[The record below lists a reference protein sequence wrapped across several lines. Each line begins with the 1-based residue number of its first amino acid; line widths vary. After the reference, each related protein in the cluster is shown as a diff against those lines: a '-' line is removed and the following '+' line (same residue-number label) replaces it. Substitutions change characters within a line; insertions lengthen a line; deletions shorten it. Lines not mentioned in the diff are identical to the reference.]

1 MKING
6 TNSSFTNYIKNN
18 SLTITVQVVGFIVIV
33 LNLWLSSKLAP
44 LAKNIDSLTGKVDAV
59 EKKVDNQSTLIEHVD
74 VIQQQVS
81 DIQTNIGDIKGQ
93 QTRMDEKIDKILFTN
108 K

>member
-1 MKING
+1 MKDVRRN
-6 TNSSFTNYIKNN
+6 NAFVNYIKNN
-18 SLTITVQVVGFIVIV
+18 TLTITVQVVGFIVIV

-44 LAKNIDSLTGKVDAV
+44 LAQNIDAIAKKADAL
-59 EKKVDNQSTLIEHVD
+59 EKKVDNQSALIEHVD

-81 DIQTNIGDIKGQ
+81 DIQSNISDIKDQ
-93 QTRMDEKIDKILFTN
+93 QTRIDEKIDKILFTS